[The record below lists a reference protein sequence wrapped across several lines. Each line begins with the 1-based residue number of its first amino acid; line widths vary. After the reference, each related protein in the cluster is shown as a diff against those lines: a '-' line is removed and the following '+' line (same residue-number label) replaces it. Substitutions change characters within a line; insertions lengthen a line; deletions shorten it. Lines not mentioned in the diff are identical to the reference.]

1 MLLVRYY
8 RETSSKWYIKIR
20 QRHVDIIITK
30 YHGCYKIAWE
40 ESSVSSERIKVL
52 RICVGIFRRCL
63 ITWDLIISSGPIIV
77 NDLFVRSPRVRC
89 HRVRL
94 FACSKSAAI
103 SSRWTRLCVHCL
115 PLINDP
121 SLRARCASWK
131 SSGTRCSSGAC
142 PGERTCQGTCL
153 SLTAASSSDDLGGG
167 HASKWR
173 SMLNSFY
180 STDQRTQTRFRTYK
194 SFSRP
199 CLIEFLIYL
208 AARSILTY
216 RQISIGS
223 MLKKGT

>member
-1 MLLVRYY
+1 MGRILGV
-8 RETSSKWYIKIR
+8 SKF
-20 QRHVDIIITK
+20 
-30 YHGCYKIAWE
+30 
-40 ESSVSSERIKVL
+40 L

-63 ITWDLIISSGPIIV
+63 ITWDLIISSGHIIV

-94 FACSKSAAI
+94 FACSESTAI
-103 SSRWTRLCVHCL
+103 SSRWTRLCVHCLCL

-131 SSGTRCSSGAC
+131 SSGTRCSTGAC
-142 PGERTCQGTCL
+142 LGERTCQGTCS
-153 SLTAASSSDDLGGG
+153 SLTAASGPDDLGGE

-173 SMLNSFY
+173 SVLTSSY
-180 STDQRTQTRFRTYK
+180 STDQKKMQTRFRTYK
-194 SFSRP
+194 SLSRP
-199 CLIEFLIYL
+199 RLIEFLIYL

-223 MLKKGT
+223 ILKKGA